1 MARLQRLPGGAFA
14 AQACVSAT
22 AGVAQALS
30 LAWPWNGAP
39 QWWLQI
45 LSLAVLAWLVRA
57 PTPWRRAAWL
67 GWVFATAWL
76 AATFWWLFISMHSY
90 GGLAAPLA
98 VAAVLGLAAFLGVYY
113 AVVLG
118 LFARL
123 APTHRAL
130 AAIVFAALWLLAE
143 LARGTLWTGF
153 PWGAGGYAHV
163 QGPLSALVRTVGVY
177 GVGFVAAALAMLLAQ
192 AHQRSAQPARLGLG
206 GGGCTGAGGRRAA
219 APMRH

>member
-1 MARLQRLPGGAFA
+1 MARLQRLPGAAFA
-14 AQACVSAT
+14 AHSSMAVV

-45 LSLAVLAWLVRA
+45 VSLAVLAWLVRA
-57 PTPWRRAAWL
+57 PTPWRRAVWL
-67 GWVFATAWL
+67 GWAFATAWL
-76 AATFWWLFISMHSY
+76 AATFWWLFISMHTY

-98 VAAVLGLAAFLGVYY
+98 SAAVLGLAAFLGTYY
-113 AVVLG
+113 AVALG

-130 AAIVFAALWLLAE
+130 AAIVFAALWAVAE
-143 LARGTLWTGF
+143 RGRGSLWTGL
-153 PWGAGGYAHV
+153 PWGAGGYA
-163 QGPLSALVRTVGVY
+163 QL
-177 GVGFVAAALAMLLAQ
+177 
-192 AHQRSAQPARLGLG
+192 ARLGTG
-206 GGGCTGAGGRRAA
+206 GGGRAGAGGRGAA